1 MKLPK
6 LIIPSFTQHI
16 LLSVW
21 RVLFAM
27 LSSGDVGKKIS
38 QDTAPIFEESGGGF
52 HAHLLI

>member
-16 LLSVW
+16 IIERLACVVYYVKFW
-21 RVLFAM
+21 GCR
-27 LSSGDVGKKIS
+27 KKIS

-52 HAHLLI
+52 HVHLLI